1 MKDLEKFLDY
11 SLLDELFKTR
21 QEKFAY
27 NVIRKS
33 EEYKK
38 FQNETEDKLM
48 SILNYISGEHYKKV
62 EEEIGAK
69 ESYIYMQYMD
79 MLKT

>member
-1 MKDLEKFLDY
+1 MNKFW
-11 SLLDELFKTR
+11 SLCIPFLL
-21 QEKFAY
+21 Y
-27 NVIRKS
+27 

-79 MLKT
+79 MLKI

>member
-1 MKDLEKFLDY
+1 MNDLEKFLDY

-38 FQNETEDKLM
+38 FQN
-48 SILNYISGEHYKKV
+48 
-62 EEEIGAK
+62 
-69 ESYIYMQYMD
+69 
-79 MLKT
+79 